1 MDAFFT
7 LFFFLFVLDQPVEQ
21 QQEAIRNV
29 FSGFSLPPSLVF
41 FSVLLSFFVNV
52 VSFAVLCTRPEH
64 VSNFVDAESFFG
76 PVFLYFL

>member
-1 MDAFFT
+1 MHFSHFFI
-7 LFFFLFVLDQPVEQ
+7 FLFVLDQPVEQ

-76 PVFLYFL
+76 PVFLCFL